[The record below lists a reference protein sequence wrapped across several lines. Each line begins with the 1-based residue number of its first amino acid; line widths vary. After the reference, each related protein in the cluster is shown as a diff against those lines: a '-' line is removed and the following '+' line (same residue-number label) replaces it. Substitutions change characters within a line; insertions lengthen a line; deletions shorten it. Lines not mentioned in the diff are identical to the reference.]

1 MIKKPKNLNIL
12 GTMYYFMNNNNIQ
25 SKGQGVI

>member
-1 MIKKPKNLNIL
+1 MTKKPKNLNIL
-12 GTMYYFMNNNNIQ
+12 GTIYNFMNNNNIQ